1 MSKLYKRSDSSYYWW
16 TAVLNG
22 LRLRKSTMMTKKSLA
37 LKIKDVWD
45 VKMVLGDMSFIKEE
59 KQELQGIES
68 YIEDYLVFLENR
80 KSENTVLIA
89 KGVFKKFIRFLNEQ
103 SIDTIEGINVKI
115 LNQYIDWLEVMPKT
129 KKNHMS
135 IISLMLNQ
143 AVVDGFLKKNPA
155 KQVTLPRIKKN
166 NIHRLLTEHDL
177 NVIFKY
183 AGMWFKYY
191 KFLLFTGLR
200 AGDVAMLRYCDI
212 DMDKKVITTLVRKSD
227 RIHGIP
233 LAKPLIDE
241 IDNNI
246 SLSPIFP
253 EIYSDNDRKRN
264 DNLAK
269 PRKHKQKILRQHN
282 LEKAD
287 LHSFRVTFNCI
298 LRDKGLSIDD
308 RRQLLAHSSSETTRI
323 YTHPNLELALDFVNQ
338 IPDYSVLPKNVTK
351 T

>member
-1 MSKLYKRSDSSYYWW
+1 MSKLYRRSDSSYYWW
-16 TAVLNG
+16 TAYYNG
-22 LRLRKSTMMTKKSLA
+22 RSLRQSTKLTTKSSAKLIQLKWDMCLLEGDTSFY
-37 LKIKDVWD
+37 KIKDHLDNQVD
-45 VKMVLGDMSFIKEE
+45 QYFK
-59 KQELQGIES
+59 
-68 YIEDYLVFLENR
+68 DYLSFLKHR
-80 KSENTVLIA
+80 KSDNTIAIA
-89 KGVFKKFIRFLNEQ
+89 KGVLNKFFTFLSDLNITELKD
-103 SIDTIEGINVKI
+103 ITTLV
-115 LNQYIDWLEVMPKT
+115 LNQYIDNMDAAPKT
-129 KKNHMS
+129 KKNH
-135 IISLMLNQ
+135 IGVLSLMFKQ
-143 AVVDGFLKKNPA
+143 AQINGFLKSNPTEN
-155 KQVTLPRIKKN
+155 VTLPKIVKTER
-166 NIHRLLTEHDL
+166 HRLLDNEDL
-177 NVIFKY
+177 DIIFKY
-183 AGMWFKYY
+183 SDKWYLYY

-253 EIYSDNDRKRN
+253 EIYSDNNRKRN

-269 PRKHKQKILRQHN
+269 PRKHMLKILRQHN

-323 YTHPNLELALDFVNQ
+323 YTHPNLELALNFVNQ

-351 T
+351 S